1 MATRHASLA
10 RSILFAGRRG
20 FAAEAKAAP
29 VSSKFKGTK
38 NKQTKADRNG
48 GGGGTERMDPKDAKD
63 MEMMM
68 EWLEPRSAP
77 VAPTLSAERQA
88 EVDAIRLTFRQEST
102 RRMNREVRARQRQVE
117 VKQRAIAALPEELR
131 EHAETLDPTPYPF
144 QKPPTLTPP
153 IPGFVHFSS
162 AKDM

>member
-1 MATRHASLA
+1 MSARALA
-10 RSILFAGRRG
+10 RSVLRAGRRG
-20 FAAEAKAAP
+20 FAAEAAAAP

-38 NKQTKADRNG
+38 NKQTKADRNSG
-48 GGGGTERMDPKDAKD
+48 GENQRMDPKDAKD

-68 EWLEPRSAP
+68 EWLEPRTAP

-102 RRMNREVRARQRQVE
+102 RRTNREVRARQRQIE

-131 EHAETLDPTPYPF
+131 DHAETLDPTPYPF
-144 QKPPTLTPP
+144 QNPPTLTPP
-153 IPGFVHFSS
+153 IPGFVHFSTV
-162 AKDM
+162 KDM